1 MVSQRAPRGMN
12 DARLCPRL
20 DLTAYS
26 LLNVRSSFLCV
37 HRYKYQIEDELKK
50 RTGEGL
56 GGALI
61 VLPFA
66 AGLGLGII
74 GQVLYGSLET
84 LDFFSGA
91 FYAAFAWIYVN
102 QFVLYEKVNGLYE
115 QVGLPRPI
123 ATWWL
128 IVPGLNFVTGIRQ
141 IHFLSAL
148 WSRERGEERPRP
160 DPFCELFPFA
170 TKPQLGA
177 RELLTDSSLWMSP
190 EGKRVLG
197 KWRDG
202 LVQSLP
208 GASE

>member
-1 MVSQRAPRGMN
+1 MPGA
-12 DARLCPRL
+12 AAAFT
-20 DLTAYS
+20 LTSFHS
-26 LLNVRSSFLCV
+26 LLAMCAPPPCAR
-37 HRYKYQIEDELKK
+37 RYKYQIEDELKR

-66 AGLGLGII
+66 AGLSLGII

-84 LDFFSGA
+84 FDFFSGA

-115 QVGLPRPI
+115 QAGLPRPI

-128 IVPGLNFVTGIRQ
+128 VVPGLNFVTGIRQ

-148 WSRERGEERPRP
+148 WSLERGEVPRA

-170 TKPQLGA
+170 TKPQLGV

-190 EGKRVLG
+190 EGKRVLA

-202 LVQSLP
+202 LVKSLP